1 MASRSNSQDQSGVAA
16 ADTQVGGGLWLD
28 RLVDQSVYTPIRQ
41 GSAVAETVARL
52 GQAIA
57 VGLLRPGDQLPPE
70 VRLAETL
77 GISAVTLRS
86 ALMILRQGGL
96 LETRRGRGG
105 GTFVSAR
112 ASGKARKLERVA
124 TPSDEELRD
133 LVDYRCV
140 VEGGAAALAAERR
153 RQDHLEELR
162 RQIDVM
168 DGSRRFDAW
177 SEADTMFHLVLAD
190 ASGCSR
196 LVSVVTELRVET
208 RGVSNAYEPT
218 PDETMR
224 HSNQQHREILRAV
237 ETHRPEGARE
247 SMVRHIQS
255 TYDLWL
261 GLRPA
266 LSGTPRAVS
275 RDAPLKEVSSARL
288 GPRNKTRRQRRPH

>member
-1 MASRSNSQDQSGVAA
+1 M
-16 ADTQVGGGLWLD
+16 WLD
-28 RLVDQSVYTPIRQ
+28 RLVDQNVYTPIRQ

-112 ASGKARKLERVA
+112 ASGKARILERVPI
-124 TPSDEELRD
+124 PSDEELRD

-140 VEGGAAALAAERR
+140 VEGGAAALAAESRT
-153 RQDHLEELR
+153 QDHLDELR
-162 RQIDVM
+162 RQIAVM
-168 DGSRRFDAW
+168 DGSQGFGAW

-196 LVSVVTELRVET
+196 LVSSIAELRVET
-208 RGVSNAYEPT
+208 QSVSLAYEPM
-218 PDETMR
+218 PGETMR
-224 HSNQQHREILRAV
+224 HSNQQHREVLRAV
-237 ETHRPEGARE
+237 ETHRPERARE
-247 SMVRHIQS
+247 LIVRHIQS

-266 LSGTPRAVS
+266 LSSKPRAVS
-275 RDAPLKEVSSARL
+275 RDAPLKEAPGARP
-288 GPRNKTRRQRRPH
+288 GPRNKTRRQRRPRR